1 MGELGELDG
10 QGSKIYPLKLSVPLS
25 TLTIEMELPIDV
37 LSHVTASF
45 FFGVCLSHSHC
56 LCPLCSSP
64 PPGKLAQKTGAQ
76 KAAKRSRQL
85 LSTPNACAAGY
96 PPTPC

>member
-1 MGELGELDG
+1 M
-10 QGSKIYPLKLSVPLS
+10 
-25 TLTIEMELPIDV
+25 
-37 LSHVTASF
+37 LSHVTVSF
-45 FFGVCLSHSHC
+45 FFLVCIC
-56 LCPLCSSP
+56 LTVTAYVPLCSSP

>member
-10 QGSKIYPLKLSVPLS
+10 EESLLPETFCPPF
-25 TLTIEMELPIDV
+25 TPHPIEFKLPIDV
-37 LSHVTASF
+37 FLDSF
-45 FFGVCLSHSHC
+45 FFCGMLLSHTRC
-56 LCPLCSSP
+56 LYPMCFSP
-64 PPGKLAQKTGAQ
+64 PPGKLARKTGAQ
-76 KAAKRSRQL
+76 KAAKRSRQP

>member
-1 MGELGELDG
+1 MFPPFELELLKG
-10 QGSKIYPLKLSVPLS
+10 ACVWSRWMFLCVFVSQSLFMSLVTTTPPLPF
-25 TLTIEMELPIDV
+25 P
-37 LSHVTASF
+37 F
-45 FFGVCLSHSHC
+45 F
-56 LCPLCSSP
+56 SP

-76 KAAKRSRQL
+76 KAAKRSRQP